1 MAVRSASHAGSWYN
15 GIPKELNAQLDAWL
29 LKATERKNEIGAKAI
44 ISPHAGYTY
53 CGKTAAYGFKQ
64 INPINVKKIFVLG
77 PSHCVYLKGCALT
90 TCHEYETPFGNLKID
105 LPIVDEL
112 KRTGE
117 FLAMDT
123 KYEEDE
129 HSIEMQ
135 LPFIAKIMT
144 SVKSLNDFSI
154 IPVLVGSVQGNIQK
168 TFGSI
173 FHKYIISPET
183 LFVISS
189 DFCHWGKR
197 FDFYPHNPNLNTPI
211 WQQIQTLDK
220 NGMNAIE
227 TLDPD
232 TFDGYMNNTQNTI
245 CGSAPIRI
253 LLSAVKNARE
263 KCNIDCKFEFLNYSQ
278 SSQITHPHDSS
289 VSYASGVLWV
299 HNK

>member
-1 MAVRSASHAGSWYN
+1 MAIRSASHAGSWYN
-15 GIPKELNAQLDAWL
+15 GIAKELNSQLDTWL
-29 LKATERKNEIGAKAI
+29 LKATEKKSEIGAKAI

-64 INPINVKKIFVLG
+64 INPVNVKKIFILG

-90 TCHEYETPFGNLKID
+90 TCTEYETPFGNLKID
-105 LPIVDEL
+105 LPLVEEL

-117 FLAMDT
+117 FHAMDT

-144 SVKSLNDFSI
+144 SVKSLNDFTI
-154 IPVLVGSVQGNIQK
+154 IPILVGSVQGNMQK
-168 TFGSI
+168 KFGSI
-173 FHKYIISPET
+173 FQKFITSPET

-189 DFCHWGKR
+189 DFCHWGRR
-197 FDFYPHNPNLNTPI
+197 FDFYPYNPNSGVPI
-211 WQQIQTLDK
+211 WQQIQALDK
-220 NGMNAIE
+220 SGMNAIE
-227 TLDPD
+227 SLDPD
-232 TFDGYMNNTQNTI
+232 AFDGYMNNTQNTI

-253 LLSAVKNARE
+253 LLSAVKSARE
-263 KCNIDCKFEFLNYSQ
+263 KNNIDCKLEFLNYSQ
-278 SSQITHPHDSS
+278 SSQVTHSHDSS

-299 HNK
+299 NNK